1 MIYSCMD
8 CKERRVGCHSSCE
21 KYRRDRSKNDAMNEA
36 AATENRM
43 YAYQNETR
51 LRLIERNRRKWRRV

>member
-1 MIYSCMD
+1 MIYSCMN
-8 CKERRVGCHSSCE
+8 CKERCVGCHSSCK
-21 KYRRDRSKNDAMNEA
+21 KYRQDRAENDAINEA
-36 AATENRM
+36 VATGNRM